1 MSQKFVKHFTYMPHY
16 GSRTSIQ
23 PFTLMRWPG
32 FRSDFSETPSFL
44 FWDHTQIVENTT
56 YVLLGKTLV

>member
-16 GSRTSIQ
+16 GSLA
-23 PFTLMRWPG
+23 FTLMLWPG